1 MYDPL
6 NWQGRRGPRRGSRGG
21 PGPWG
26 PGPRRGRGRR
36 GGEERTT
43 GEQRQRIGAWV
54 LGRVPDDWYIEAP
67 QVSVD
72 ADEVLIVGR
81 LGAVEL
87 PAGSSPE
94 DRATAESARIA
105 GHREDTRDQRVRIAQ
120 EAEEQFGRIVSWGA
134 RCGDSLEI
142 FTSASVPV
150 MTRLRMPERHVLDT
164 LLDAG
169 VARSRSEALAWCVR
183 LVAKNEEAWISEL
196 RDAFTH
202 VEDVRSRGPS
212 AEG

>member
-1 MYDPL
+1 M
-6 NWQGRRGPRRGSRGG
+6 G

-26 PGPRRGRGRR
+26 RGGPRRGRGRR
-36 GGEERTT
+36 GEERPT
-43 GEQRQRIGAWV
+43 GEQRQRIAAWV
-54 LGRVPDDWYIEAP
+54 VGRVPSDWYIEAP

-72 ADEVLIVGR
+72 ADEILIVGR

-87 PAGSSPE
+87 PTGSSTE
-94 DRATAESARIA
+94 DRATAESARIS
-105 GHREDTRDQRVRIAQ
+105 GHREDTRDHRVRIAQ
-120 EAEEQFGRIVSWGA
+120 EAESEFGKVVSWGA

-169 VARSRSEALAWCVR
+169 VARSRSDALAWCVR
-183 LVAKNEEAWISEL
+183 LVAKNEEAWITEL
-196 RDAFTH
+196 RNAFAH
-202 VEDVRSRGPS
+202 VEDVRSKGPS
-212 AEG
+212 PEA

>member
-1 MYDPL
+1 MNERL
-6 NWQGRRGPRRGSRGG
+6 NWEGRRGPGRGG
-21 PGPWG
+21 RGEQGPWG
-26 PGPRRGRGRR
+26 LGHRRGRGRR

-43 GEQRQRIGAWV
+43 AEQRQRINAWV
-54 LGRVPDDWYIEAP
+54 AGRLPGDWYVEAP

-72 ADEVLIVGR
+72 ADEILIVGR
-81 LGAVEL
+81 LAAVEL
-87 PAGSSPE
+87 PEGSSPE
-94 DRATAESARIA
+94 DRVTAESARIK

-120 EAEEQFGRIVSWGA
+120 EAEEQFAKIVSWGA

-183 LVAKNEEAWISEL
+183 LVATNEEAWISEL
-196 RDAFTH
+196 RDAFAH
-202 VEDVRSRGPS
+202 VEDVRSRGPNPES
-212 AEG
+212 

>member
-1 MYDPL
+1 M
-6 NWQGRRGPRRGSRGG
+6 G

-26 PGPRRGRGRR
+26 HGGPRRGRGRR
-36 GGEERTT
+36 GEERPT
-43 GEQRQRIGAWV
+43 GEQRQRIAAWV
-54 LGRVPDDWYIEAP
+54 VGRVPGDWYIEAP

-72 ADEVLIVGR
+72 ADEILIVGR

-87 PAGSSPE
+87 PTGSSAE
-94 DRATAESARIA
+94 DRATAESARIG
-105 GHREDTRDQRVRIAQ
+105 GHREDTRDYRVRIAQ
-120 EAEEQFGRIVSWGA
+120 EAESEFGKIVSWGA
-134 RCGDSLEI
+134 RCGDSLEV

-183 LVAKNEEAWISEL
+183 LVAKNEEAWITEL
-196 RDAFTH
+196 RDAFAH
-202 VEDVRSRGPS
+202 VEDVRSKGPS
-212 AEG
+212 PEA